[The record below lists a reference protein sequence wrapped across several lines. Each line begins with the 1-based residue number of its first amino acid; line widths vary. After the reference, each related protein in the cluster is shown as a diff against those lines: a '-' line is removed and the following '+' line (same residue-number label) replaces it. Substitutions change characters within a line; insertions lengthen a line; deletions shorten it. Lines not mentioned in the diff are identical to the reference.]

1 MSTSEKEIKKPK
13 KSTDWFTRM
22 RDGFDE
28 KQKEKEL
35 ASQAKKEGKIWNK
48 QKGVWEFYLID
59 EELKEIEEIEKT
71 KGKDVGSGSTTGS
84 ISERPVKDREYYDLL
99 DVSTNATSS
108 ELKKAYYK
116 KARICHPDKNPD
128 DPSAA
133 ENFQKLGNAYN
144 ILSNEQT
151 RANYD
156 KNGKSDDS
164 EYASNENMQIDVT
177 VFFNVMFGSTL
188 VSPYIGEL
196 WMAGMADAMMT
207 GGDDDGALSMEEI
220 DQMDEECRREYL
232 NERMKVMNEDAEL
245 EQRKRHAQCAK
256 NFRDRIKDY
265 DANDPESFLISVTE
279 EADKIIKGSY
289 GEVYCKT
296 IGHSLTL
303 AADEYLG
310 DETSFLG
317 LGGTFA
323 RFQRNTISFGGNM
336 QVVGA
341 GIKAMSKGIGAM
353 AKAEEM
359 KEMIESSSEHSS
371 KSKQM
376 DEENKSGE
384 KEEMSAEEMKM
395 NEEIMQQSLDNTLPH
410 ILEFAWAINKRD
422 IQKTLKETCYKLFHD
437 ASVSKEKRIE
447 RAQAIKLMG
456 NTFHD
461 IGKIAAKAVKKSGKT
476 KSDKAEDIKAR
487 VAVATMA
494 TMAKAQGQEMDE
506 SDQEEMMKQATKMM
520 SGEPMQTEEP
530 PSEENSKTESD

>member
-188 VSPYIGEL
+188 VSLHRRIV
-196 WMAGMADAMMT
+196 
-207 GGDDDGALSMEEI
+207 DGW
-220 DQMDEECRREYL
+220 
-232 NERMKVMNEDAEL
+232 
-245 EQRKRHAQCAK
+245 H
-256 NFRDRIKDY
+256 
-265 DANDPESFLISVTE
+265 
-279 EADKIIKGSY
+279 G
-289 GEVYCKT
+289 
-296 IGHSLTL
+296 
-303 AADEYLG
+303 
-310 DETSFLG
+310 
-317 LGGTFA
+317 
-323 RFQRNTISFGGNM
+323 
-336 QVVGA
+336 
-341 GIKAMSKGIGAM
+341 
-353 AKAEEM
+353 
-359 KEMIESSSEHSS
+359 
-371 KSKQM
+371 
-376 DEENKSGE
+376 
-384 KEEMSAEEMKM
+384 
-395 NEEIMQQSLDNTLPH
+395 
-410 ILEFAWAINKRD
+410 
-422 IQKTLKETCYKLFHD
+422 
-437 ASVSKEKRIE
+437 
-447 RAQAIKLMG
+447 
-456 NTFHD
+456 
-461 IGKIAAKAVKKSGKT
+461 
-476 KSDKAEDIKAR
+476 
-487 VAVATMA
+487 
-494 TMAKAQGQEMDE
+494 
-506 SDQEEMMKQATKMM
+506 
-520 SGEPMQTEEP
+520 
-530 PSEENSKTESD
+530 

>member
-1 MSTSEKEIKKPK
+1 MSTSEKDAKKPK
-13 KSTDWFTRM
+13 KSTDWFTKIRN
-22 RDGFDE
+22 GFDA
-28 KQKEKEL
+28 KQKEMEA
-35 ASQAKKEGKIWNK
+35 ASQAKKDGKIWNK
-48 QKGVWEFYLID
+48 EKSVWEFYLID
-59 EELKEIEEIEKT
+59 QELKEIEEIEKE
-71 KGKDVGSGSTTGS
+71 KGKDVSSGSTAGS

-99 DVSTNATSS
+99 GVSTNVTPS

-133 ENFQKLGNAYN
+133 EKFQQLGNAYN
-144 ILSNEQT
+144 ILSNEQS

-164 EYASNENMQIDVT
+164 EYSANENMQIDVT
-177 VFFNVMFGSTL
+177 VFFNIMFGSTL

-196 WMAGMADAMMT
+196 WMAGMADAMMSG
-207 GGDDDGALSMEEI
+207 GGDDDALSMEEI
-220 DQMDEECRREYL
+220 DQMDEDCRREYL
-232 NERMKVMNEDAEL
+232 NEKMKVMNEDSEL
-245 EQRKRHAQCAK
+245 QQRKRQAQCAK

-289 GEVYCKT
+289 GEVYCQT
-296 IGHSLTL
+296 IGYSLML

-317 LGGTFA
+317 FGGTLA
-323 RFQRNTISFGGNM
+323 RFQRNTIGFGRNM

-341 GIKAMSKGIGAM
+341 GIKAMSKGIDAM

-371 KSKQM
+371 KSKQKDKENKPGD
-376 DEENKSGE
+376 DEEMSGE
-384 KEEMSAEEMKM
+384 KMKM
-395 NEEIMQQSLDNTLPH
+395 NEEIMQQSLDHTLPH
-410 ILEFAWAINKRD
+410 ILEFAWAINRRD
-422 IQKTLKETCYKLFHD
+422 IQKTLKEICYKLFHD
-437 ASVSKEKRIE
+437 SSVSKEKRIE

-456 NTFHD
+456 STFHE
-461 IGKIAAKAVKKSGKT
+461 IGKLAAKALKKSGGK

-506 SDQEEMMKQATKMM
+506 SDHEEMMKQAAKMM

-530 PSEENSKTESD
+530 PSDENSKTESS